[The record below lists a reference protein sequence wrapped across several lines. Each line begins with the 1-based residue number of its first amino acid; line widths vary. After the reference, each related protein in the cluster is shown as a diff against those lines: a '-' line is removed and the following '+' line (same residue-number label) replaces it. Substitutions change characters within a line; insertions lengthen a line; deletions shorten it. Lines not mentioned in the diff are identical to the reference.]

1 MNATTEL
8 QRLLRAARWR
18 RGFDAALIAAPWAIV
33 AAAAAWRWSGALL
46 AASVALLALV
56 VVAVSA
62 WRLALRLDTSW
73 LTRRLNA
80 RRADMDDSA
89 DLLFADAVR
98 LGALQQLQRTR
109 LQRRI
114 ESAAT
119 PALGPAWSTRGLW
132 LSAALAVFALLAI
145 LLWPRPNDAPLSE
158 RLADAVGLA
167 SSPTHTRLSETS
179 LAIAPPAYTRLPAR
193 EEAQL
198 EAKTVQGARFR
209 WRLRF
214 QPQPASAE
222 LVFHDGR
229 RLALQRQGEDWSAS
243 AVLEK
248 STLYRIVLD
257 ARALP
262 LQQRRLYRLDL
273 TPDRAPQLRVIEPDR
288 GLSLLTPG
296 QRVWSLVFDAS
307 DDYGL
312 AANANLRITLAQGSG
327 ESITFREQRM
337 SLRGSGGATT
347 KRYAHR
353 LDLAALGY
361 AVGDDLIVQLS
372 VDDNRAPQAQSARS
386 PSLILRWPADLGQEA
401 TGIEGLV
408 KTTLPAY
415 FRSQR
420 QIIIDAEA
428 LYAQRRKLAAA
439 QYEQRSDAIG
449 VDQRILRLR
458 YGQFLG
464 EEAEGEP
471 KPPPTNDAEE
481 PAHPAGEHDDH
492 AEPKAAADAHDDHDH
507 ATAQTPSRF
516 GDAGSVLEEYGHT
529 HDHAEAATLLDPE
542 TRKLLKAA
550 LDEMWQ
556 SELHLRQAHPETAL
570 PYAYRALRYIKQ
582 VQQASRIYLA
592 RVGPELPPID
602 ESRRM
607 SGEREG
613 LARRGDALSAA
624 SAPDASLESLWR
636 GLETAPD
643 ATNANIDTAA
653 LERWLGE
660 HEARVADPL
669 AFVAAIDALRERPD
683 CLPCRARLRGL
694 LWPLLNR
701 PPAALPRREDG
712 GEEGRRYLDALRKES
727 AP

>member
-1 MNATTEL
+1 MSAADRL
-8 QRLLRAARWR
+8 QGMLRTARWR
-18 RGFDAALIAAPWAIV
+18 RGLDAALTAAPWLAV
-33 AAAAAWRWSGALL
+33 AMALAGRWSGA
-46 AASVALLALV
+46 AAAVTVTFIVAAII
-56 VVAVSA
+56 A
-62 WRLALRLDTSW
+62 WACWRYAAQLDTRW
-73 LTRRLNA
+73 LARRLNA

-89 DLLFADAVR
+89 DLLFAEPSQ
-98 LGALQQLQRTR
+98 LGALQNLQRSR

-114 ESAAT
+114 ETGIT
-119 PALGPAWSTRGLW
+119 PDLRPGWSRRRSL
-132 LSAALAVFALLAI
+132 LSAAPAVLALLAI

-167 SSPTHTRLSETS
+167 PAPTQTRLTQTR
-179 LAIAPPAYTRLPAR
+179 LALAPPAYTRLPAR
-193 EEAQL
+193 EDSQL
-198 EAKTVQGARFR
+198 DAKTVQGAQLR

-214 QPQPASAE
+214 QPQPRSAE
-222 LVFHDGR
+222 LLFHDGR
-229 RLALQRQGEDWSAS
+229 RLPLQRQGEDWSAN
-243 AVLEK
+243 LILDK

-257 ARALP
+257 PQALP
-262 LQQRRLYRLDL
+262 LQSRRLYRLDVV
-273 TPDRAPQLRVIEPDR
+273 PDRAPQLRVVEPDR
-288 GLSLLTPG
+288 GLTLLAAG
-296 QRVWSLVFDAS
+296 QRVWPLVFDAS

-312 AANANLRITLAQGSG
+312 AANATLRITLAQGSG
-327 ESITFREQRM
+327 ENITFRERQL
-337 SLRGSGGATT
+337 SLRGSGGAAA

-353 LDLAALGY
+353 LDLTALGF

-372 VDDNRAPQAQSARS
+372 VDDNRRPQPQSARS

-428 LYAQRRKLAAA
+428 LYAQRRKLEADL
-439 QYEQRSDAIG
+439 YVKRSDEIG

-471 KPPPTNDAEE
+471 KPPTNDAEDVAASGHE
-481 PAHPAGEHDDH
+481 EHDEH
-492 AEPKAAADAHDDHDH
+492 AAGAEAHDDHDH
-507 ATAQTPSRF
+507 APSQAPSRF

-529 HDHAEAATLLDPE
+529 HDHAEAATLLDPD

-556 SELHLRQAHPETAL
+556 SELHLRQGHPEQAL

-607 SGEREG
+607 SGERAG
-613 LARRGDALSAA
+613 LARRGDALNAA
-624 SAPDASLESLWR
+624 TASDPALESLWR
-636 GLETAPD
+636 ALEAPP
-643 ATNANIDTAA
+643 ARQGSAIDTAA
-653 LERWLGE
+653 LERWLRE
-660 HEARVADPL
+660 HEARVPDPL

-683 CLPCRARLRGL
+683 CAQCRARLRGL
-694 LWPLLNR
+694 LWPLLTR

-712 GEEGRRYLDALRKES
+712 GDEGRRYLDALRKES
-727 AP
+727 AS

>member
-1 MNATTEL
+1 MNATDEL

-18 RGFDAALIAAPWAIV
+18 RGLDAVRMAAPWAIV
-33 AAAAAWRWSGALL
+33 AAVAAWRWSGGRV
-46 AASVALLALV
+46 AASVALLGI
-56 VVAVSA
+56 VAVALLA
-62 WRLALRLDTSW
+62 WRLALRLDTAW
-73 LTRRLNA
+73 LTRQLNA
-80 RRADMDDSA
+80 RRRDMDDSA
-89 DLLFADAVR
+89 DLLFADTAT
-98 LGALQQLQRTR
+98 LGALQRLQRTR
-109 LQRRI
+109 LQGRL
-114 ESAAT
+114 ESVAT
-119 PALGPAWSTRGLW
+119 PALGPVVSSRRAW
-132 LSAALAVFALLAI
+132 LSAALAGLALLGL

-198 EAKTVQGARFR
+198 EAKTVQGARLR

-214 QPQPASAE
+214 QPQPGSAE

-257 ARALP
+257 AHALP

-296 QRVWSLVFDAS
+296 QRVWPLVFDAS

-312 AANANLRITLAQGSG
+312 AANASLRITLAQGSG
-327 ESITFREQRM
+327 ESITFREQRIG
-337 SLRGSGGATT
+337 LRGSGGATA

-353 LDLAALGY
+353 LDLAALGF

-372 VDDNRAPQAQSARS
+372 VDDNRAPQPQSARS

-471 KPPPTNDAEE
+471 KPPPTNDAEDL
-481 PAHPAGEHDDH
+481 AHADGGHD
-492 AEPKAAADAHDDHDH
+492 AQAKPEAHDDHDH
-507 ATAQTPSRF
+507 APAPTPSRF
-516 GDAGSVLEEYGHT
+516 GDAGSVLEQYGHT

-636 GLETAPD
+636 SLETAPSAAN
-643 ATNANIDTAA
+643 ATVDTAA

-694 LWPLLNR
+694 LWPLLHR

>member
-1 MNATTEL
+1 MSAA
-8 QRLLRAARWR
+8 QRLQGLLHAARWR
-18 RGFDAALIAAPWAIV
+18 SAADALLIAAPWVLVGACL
-33 AAAAAWRWSGALL
+33 AWRWSGVG
-46 AASVALLALV
+46 AAIA
-56 VVAVSA
+56 VAVLATAIVAALA
-62 WRLALRLDTSW
+62 WRVSLRLDTAW
-73 LTRRLNA
+73 LVRRLNA
-80 RRADMDDSA
+80 HRTDMDDSA
-89 DLLFADAVR
+89 DLLFADGAK
-98 LGALQQLQRTR
+98 LGALQGLQRAR

-114 ESAAT
+114 EDGAT
-119 PALGPAWSTRGLW
+119 PELRPAWSLRRLAWSG
-132 LSAALAVFALLAI
+132 SLAVLALLAI
-145 LLWPRPNDAPLSE
+145 GLWPRPNDLPLHE

-167 SSPTHTRLSETS
+167 PAPTQTRLSDAA

-193 EEAQL
+193 EQNQL
-198 EAKTVQGARFR
+198 EAKTVQGARLR

-214 QPQPASAE
+214 QPQPNSAE

-229 RLALQRQGEDWSAS
+229 RLPLTRTGEDWSAS

-257 ARALP
+257 AKALP
-262 LQQRRLYRLDL
+262 LQPRRLYRVDL

-296 QRVWSLVFDAS
+296 QRAWSLAFDAS

-312 AANANLRITLAQGSG
+312 AANATLRITLAQGSG
-327 ESITFREQRM
+327 ENITFREQRI
-337 SLRGSGGATT
+337 SLRGNGGASA

-353 LDLAALGY
+353 LDLAALGF

-372 VDDNRAPQAQSARS
+372 VDDNRAPQPQTTRS

-439 QYEQRSDAIG
+439 TYEQRSDGIG

-464 EEAEGEP
+464 EESEGEP
-471 KPPPTNDAEE
+471 KPPPTNDAEDV
-481 PAHPAGEHDDH
+481 AHADGEHDDH
-492 AEPKAAADAHDDHDH
+492 APAAAGAEAHDDHDH
-507 ATAQTPSRF
+507 APAQTPSRF

-556 SELHLRQAHPETAL
+556 SELHLRQAHPEQAL

-602 ESRRM
+602 ETRRM

-613 LARRGDALSAA
+613 LARRADALSATA
-624 SAPDASLESLWR
+624 ATDTPLEALW
-636 GLETAPD
+636 GALETAPG
-643 ATNANIDTAA
+643 AQGAGIDTAA
-653 LERWLGE
+653 LERWLSE
-660 HEARVADPL
+660 HESRVADPL

-683 CLPCRARLRGL
+683 CVPCRARLRGL
-694 LWPLLNR
+694 LWPLLKR

-712 GEEGRRYLDALRKES
+712 GEEGRRYLDALRRES

>member
-1 MNATTEL
+1 MSATQGLRTL
-8 QRLLRAARWR
+8 LAGARLR
-18 RGFDAALIAAPWAIV
+18 RGLDAALIAAPWLAV
-33 AAAAAWRWSGALL
+33 ATALAGRWSGAV
-46 AASVALLALV
+46 AAVSLALAGIV
-56 VVAVSA
+56 VVAWACRRHAV
-62 WRLALRLDTSW
+62 RLDTQW
-73 LTRRLNA
+73 LARRLNA
-80 RRADMDDSA
+80 RRVDMDDSA
-89 DLLFADAVR
+89 DLLFADNNN
-98 LGALQQLQRTR
+98 LGALQSLQRTR
-109 LQRRI
+109 LRQRI
-114 ESAAT
+114 ETGAT
-119 PALGPAWSTRGLW
+119 PDLRPAWSLRRLA
-132 LSAALAVFALLAI
+132 LSAALAAVALLAI
-145 LLWPRPNDAPLSE
+145 LLWPRPSDAPLSE

-167 SSPTHTRLSETS
+167 PAPTQTRLTQTL
-179 LAIAPPAYTRLPAR
+179 LALAPPAYTRLPAR
-193 EEAQL
+193 EASQL
-198 EAKTVQGARFR
+198 EAKTVQGAQLR

-214 QPQPASAE
+214 QPQPNSAE

-229 RLALQRQGEDWSAS
+229 RLPLQRQGEDWSAS
-243 AVLEK
+243 LVLDK

-262 LQQRRLYRLDL
+262 LQTRRLYRLDVV
-273 TPDRAPQLRVIEPDR
+273 PDRAPQLRVIEPDR
-288 GLSLLTPG
+288 GLTLLAAG
-296 QRVWSLVFDAS
+296 QRVWPLVFDAS

-312 AANANLRITLAQGSG
+312 AASASLRITLAQGSG
-327 ESITFREQRM
+327 ENITFREQRL
-337 SLRGSGGATT
+337 SLRGNGTATA

-353 LDLAALGY
+353 LDLAALGF

-372 VDDNRAPQAQSARS
+372 VDDNRRPQPQSARS

-428 LYAQRRKLAAA
+428 LYAQRRKLEADR
-439 QYEQRSDAIG
+439 YVKRSDEIG

-471 KPPPTNDAEE
+471 KPPTNDAEDV
-481 PAHPAGEHDDH
+481 AAAEHEAH
-492 AEPKAAADAHDDHDH
+492 AEGGDAHDDHDH
-507 ATAQTPSRF
+507 APSPAPSRF

-556 SELHLRQAHPETAL
+556 SELHLRQGHPDQAL

-602 ESRRM
+602 ETRRM
-607 SGEREG
+607 SGERTG
-613 LARRGDALSAA
+613 LARRGDALNAA
-624 SAPDASLESLWR
+624 TASDPALESLWR
-636 GLETAPD
+636 ALEAPP
-643 ATNANIDTAA
+643 ALAGSAIDTAA
-653 LERWLGE
+653 LERWLRE
-660 HEARVADPL
+660 HEARVPDPL

-683 CLPCRARLRGL
+683 CVACRARLRGL
-694 LWPLLNR
+694 LWPLLTH

-712 GEEGRRYLDALRKES
+712 GDEGRRYLDALRRES